1 MATAW
6 RLVKTKYA
14 GAAFDGEGARLYGG
28 RWNSPGTRV
37 VYLAGSVSLAILEV
51 LVHTEDVSLLSAYSI
66 CDVTYDPKLAL
77 DVKPD
82 LLPTNWA
89 AVPPVPETQAI
100 GDDWV
105 ASESSVLL
113 RVPSVVA
120 PGEFNLLANP
130 AHPKFSELAIG
141 ILEPFRFDDRL
152 AGGSPKPKMP
162 GAGKAGASK
171 SRRR

>member
-6 RLVKTKYA
+6 RLVKTKFA
-14 GAAFDGEGARLYGG
+14 GVAFDGEGARLYGG

-66 CDVTYDPKLAL
+66 CDVTYDPKLAS

-82 LLPTNWA
+82 SLPTNWA

-105 ASESSVLL
+105 ASASSVLL

-120 PGEFNLLANP
+120 PGESNLLANP
-130 AHPKFSELAIG
+130 EHPKFSELAIG
-141 ILEPFRFDDRL
+141 TLEPFSFDKRL
-152 AGGSPKPKMP
+152 LGGGLKP
-162 GAGKAGASK
+162 GVSRAGKAGASK